1 MIYER
6 EVYLGQEELDNKEY
20 FPEYLIIRLKKKA
33 DQGQNVATF

>member
-6 EVYLGQEELDNKEY
+6 EVYFGQEALENKVY

-33 DQGQNVATF
+33 NQGNH